1 MPILLKIDVNNNKLK
16 NLTLVPLVRSH
27 NPDKVIINYSS
38 YQLSDIQK
46 TVLNKGLNFG
56 LHLKNLNYADYL
68 TPYKILFRDIKK
80 PFVDDSILESMD
92 LKKICFSSFEGF
104 RFKDELNI
112 IP

>member
-56 LHLKNLNYADYL
+56 LQ
-68 TPYKILFRDIKK
+68 
-80 PFVDDSILESMD
+80 
-92 LKKICFSSFEGF
+92 LKKFKLRGLSSSIQNSLQRYKETFC
-104 RFKDELNI
+104 
-112 IP
+112 